1 MKYSEPIRLYNCT
14 TEAEQ
19 AAWAVDHLRKGG
31 RIHDVGLWLGGVDRP
46 MRVLALAKVALR
58 SEGHRLVAGMEPLRD
73 AAGEIH
79 DVLAWRLVRPQP
91 H

>member
-1 MKYSEPIRLYNCT
+1 MKPSESVRLYNCT

-31 RIHDVGLWLGGVDRP
+31 RIHDIGLWLGGVDRP

-58 SEGHRLVAGMEPLRD
+58 SEGHTLVRTVEPLRD

-79 DVLAWRLVRPQP
+79 DVLAWRLVRSQP